1 MHTLVIREE
10 LYEKNRW
17 IAESL
22 FKACEEANTWAIQQ
36 MRFSIPIVQTLAE
49 EFLLD
54 IPSKESN
61 LSSIEF
67 EDLIEVKEISFSYPN
82 TKVLVLNNINFD
94 TMVAEYL
101 LHPEKNSYKLDYLS
115 LDYLN
120 YKMVPIEDLIGSG
133 LHQKTMAEVP
143 LEDISYYA
151 VEDADVTYQLS
162 AILKERLKKNNLS
175 KPYNE
180 IELPL
185 ISVLIEIEKNVLR
198 NKSDLVIGIGGG
210 RSVDIAKM
218 IGFNIDKSFV
228 SIPTSASH
236 DGIASP
242 FVSVK
247 GDRPHSLV
255 ATAPL
260 GVFVDVDII
269 KKAPRRLLASGCG
282 DLIAKITAVRDW
294 QLGRDKT
301 GEYYGRYSADL
312 ALMSAKI
319 LMESSA
325 SFSKKGLNVRE
336 IVEALIS
343 AGVASCIAGSSRPCS
358 GAEHLF
364 SHAVDKLE
372 PGVGLHGEKCG
383 IGAIMIAKLQ
393 GQDWKKIVKTLKDV
407 GVPTTAKEIGLKP
420 EILTKALTIAQSLRP
435 ERYTILK
442 EVSMTEKKAV
452 ALAKSTRVL

>member
-1 MHTLVIREE
+1 ME
-10 LYEKNRW
+10 LPRKIVVGEKN
-17 IAESL
+17 ICDIGEFIKSL
-22 FKACEEANTWAIQQ
+22 KNTKKVSLI
-36 MRFSIPIVQTLAE
+36 SGSNVKKIVQ
-49 EFLLD
+49 
-54 IPSKESN
+54 
-61 LSSIEF
+61 
-67 EDLIEVKEISFSYPN
+67 
-82 TKVLVLNNINFD
+82 
-94 TMVAEYL
+94 
-101 LHPEKNSYKLDYLS
+101 
-115 LDYLN
+115 
-120 YKMVPIEDLIGSG
+120 
-133 LHQKTMAEVP
+133 
-143 LEDISYYA
+143 
-151 VEDADVTYQLS
+151 
-162 AILKERLKKNNLS
+162 KK
-175 KPYNE
+175 
-180 IELPL
+180 
-185 ISVLIEIEKNVLR
+185 IEKSLLASKIENIWYLTTTNDVKSINDTEKKVYK

-218 IGFNIDKSFV
+218 IGFNLNKPVV

-242 FVSVK
+242 FVSVR
-247 GDRPHSLV
+247 GDKPHSLV

-269 KKAPRRLLASGCG
+269 KKAPRKLLASGCG

-319 LMESSA
+319 LIESSTK
-325 SFSKKGLNVRE
+325 FSRKGLNVRE

-372 PGVGLHGEKCG
+372 PGIGLHGEKCG

-393 GQDWKKIVKTLKDV
+393 GQDWEKIIKTLKNV
-407 GVPTTAKEIGLKP
+407 GAPTTANEIGLRSD
-420 EILTKALTIAQSLRP
+420 ILAKALTIAQSLRP
-435 ERYTILK
+435 KRYTILK
-442 EVSMTEKKAV
+442 EANMTEKKAV
-452 ALAKSTRVL
+452 ALAKSTKVL